1 MKVLICGD
9 RNWNHP
15 EDIDAFIE
23 SLPKDTVIIE
33 GECRGAD
40 IQSRISAIKHGLEV
54 ERYPAKWSKYGMG
67 AGIIRNRQ
75 MLDMGKPNLV
85 VAFHENLSKSKGTLN
100 MITQAMGEGIEVKVY
115 GHSKE
120 SKKVN
125 DSVIQILQ
133 QSLGRSMQ

>member
-1 MKVLICGD
+1 MRVLICGSRD
-9 RNWNHP
+9 WQYP
-15 EDIDAFIE
+15 DDIDAFIKT
-23 SLPKDTVIIE
+23 LPKDTVIIE

-85 VAFHENLSKSKGTLN
+85 VAFHENLNKSKGTLN

-115 GHSKE
+115 GHSIE
-120 SKKVN
+120 SKKIN
-125 DSVIQILQ
+125 ASIIQILQ
-133 QSLGRSMQ
+133 QALGSI

>member
-1 MKVLICGD
+1 
-9 RNWNHP
+9 
-15 EDIDAFIE
+15 
-23 SLPKDTVIIE
+23 
-33 GECRGAD
+33 
-40 IQSRISAIKHGLEV
+40 
-54 ERYPAKWSKYGMG
+54 
-67 AGIIRNRQ
+67 
-75 MLDMGKPNLV
+75 
-85 VAFHENLSKSKGTLN
+85 